1 MSTATVS
8 GRAHELAA
16 HGDGFVAVTV
26 VRAQRP
32 TSVRPG
38 DTALVLGDGTLE
50 GFVGGVC
57 TEDHVRAYA
66 VEALRSG
73 EPLLLRIL
81 PDVFDTIEE
90 DGAVT
95 VGNPC
100 LSGGGI
106 ELFLEP
112 TAGVVT
118 AADAVAHHCCHHHGE
133 A

>member
-1 MSTATVS
+1 VSDAFVTA
-8 GRAHELAA
+8 
-16 HGDGFVAVTV
+16 TV

-32 TSVRPG
+32 TCARAG
-38 DTALVLGDGTLE
+38 DVAVVHGDGTVE

-57 TEDHVRAYA
+57 AEDNLRAYA
-66 VEALRSG
+66 LEAMRSG

-81 PDVFDTIEE
+81 PEVFDAVEE

-118 AADAVAHHCCHHHGE
+118 AVAADDHHCCHH

>member
-1 MSTATVS
+1 VTTAVATD
-8 GRAHELAA
+8 A
-16 HGDGFVAVTV
+16 FVTATV
-26 VRAQRP
+26 VRAVRP
-32 TSVRPG
+32 TSVRAG
-38 DTALVLGDGTLE
+38 DRAIVRPDGTLE

-57 TEDHVRAYA
+57 TEDNVRAYA
-66 VEALRSG
+66 LEALRSG
-73 EPLLLRIL
+73 EPLLLRIM
-81 PDVFDTIEE
+81 PEVFATIEE

-112 TAGVVT
+112 TAAIEVV
-118 AADAVAHHCCHHHGE
+118 AAVEHGDHCCHH

>member
-1 MSTATVS
+1 MIDPFVTA
-8 GRAHELAA
+8 
-16 HGDGFVAVTV
+16 TV

-32 TSVRPG
+32 TCVQAGDAAIVRP
-38 DTALVLGDGTLE
+38 DGTLE

-57 TEDHVRAYA
+57 TEDSVREYA
-66 VEALRSG
+66 LAAMRSG

-81 PDVFDTIEE
+81 PEVFDTIEE

-112 TAGVVT
+112 TA
-118 AADAVAHHCCHHHGE
+118 AVAAVAAVEHHCCHH

>member
-1 MSTATVS
+1 MTEAFVTA
-8 GRAHELAA
+8 
-16 HGDGFVAVTV
+16 TV
-26 VRAQRP
+26 VRAMRP

-38 DTALVLGDGTLE
+38 DRAIVRSDGSLD

-57 TEDHVRAYA
+57 TEDNVRAYA
-66 VEALRSG
+66 LEALRSG

-81 PDVFDTIEE
+81 PEVFNTIEE

-112 TAGVVT
+112 TA
-118 AADAVAHHCCHHHGE
+118 AVAAVAAVEHHCCHH

>member
-1 MSTATVS
+1 MNGAFVTA
-8 GRAHELAA
+8 
-16 HGDGFVAVTV
+16 TV

-32 TSVRPG
+32 TCVHAG
-38 DTALVLGDGTLE
+38 DVAVVHPDGSLD

-57 TEDHVRAYA
+57 TEDDVRQYA
-66 VEALRSG
+66 LEALRSG

-81 PDVFDTIEE
+81 PEVFETIEE

-112 TAGVVT
+112 TAAVEVV
-118 AADAVAHHCCHHHGE
+118 AAAEHHCCHH

>member
-1 MSTATVS
+1 MTEAFVTA
-8 GRAHELAA
+8 
-16 HGDGFVAVTV
+16 TV
-26 VRAQRP
+26 VRAMRP

-38 DTALVLGDGTLE
+38 DRAIVRSDGSLD

-57 TEDHVRAYA
+57 TEDNVRAYA
-66 VEALRSG
+66 LEALRSG

-81 PDVFDTIEE
+81 PEVFNTIEE

-100 LSGGGI
+100 LSGGGV

-112 TAGVVT
+112 TAAVAAVT
-118 AADAVAHHCCHHHGE
+118 AVEHHCCHH

>member
-1 MSTATVS
+1 VTTAVTTD
-8 GRAHELAA
+8 A
-16 HGDGFVAVTV
+16 FVTATV
-26 VRAQRP
+26 VRAMRP

-38 DTALVLGDGTLE
+38 DRAIVRPDGTLD

-57 TEDHVRAYA
+57 TEDNVRAYA
-66 VEALRSG
+66 LEALRSG

-81 PDVFDTIEE
+81 PEVFDTIQE

-112 TAGVVT
+112 TAT
-118 AADAVAHHCCHHHGE
+118 AEPVAVAEHHCCHH

>member
-1 MSTATVS
+1 MTTVTTEAFVTA
-8 GRAHELAA
+8 
-16 HGDGFVAVTV
+16 TV

-38 DTALVLGDGTLE
+38 ARAIVHLDGTVE

-57 TEDHVRAYA
+57 TEDNVRAYA
-66 VEALRSG
+66 LEALRSG

-100 LSGGGI
+100 LSGGAI

-112 TAGVVT
+112 TA
-118 AADAVAHHCCHHHGE
+118 AAEPVAEAEDHCCHH

>member
-1 MSTATVS
+1 MITATEEAYVT
-8 GRAHELAA
+8 A
-16 HGDGFVAVTV
+16 TV

-38 DTALVLGDGTLE
+38 DRAIVHRDGTLE

-57 TEDHVRAYA
+57 TEDNVRAYA
-66 VEALRSG
+66 LAALRSG

-81 PDVFDTIEE
+81 PEVFDMIEE

-95 VGNPC
+95 IGNPC
-100 LSGGGI
+100 LSGGGV

-112 TAGVVT
+112 TG
-118 AADAVAHHCCHHHGE
+118 AAEPVAAAEQHCCHH

>member
-1 MSTATVS
+1 VTTVTD
-8 GRAHELAA
+8 L
-16 HGDGFVAVTV
+16 GFVTATV
-26 VRAQRP
+26 VRAVRP

-38 DTALVLGDGTLE
+38 DRAIVRGDGTLE

-57 TEDHVRAYA
+57 TEDNVRAYA
-66 VEALRSG
+66 LEAMRSG

-81 PDVFDTIEE
+81 PEVHDTVEE
-90 DGAVT
+90 EGAVT

-118 AADAVAHHCCHHHGE
+118 AVAADDHHCCHH

>member
-1 MSTATVS
+1 MT
-8 GRAHELAA
+8 E
-16 HGDGFVAVTV
+16 GFVTATV

-38 DTALVLGDGTLE
+38 DVAIVRGDGTLE

-57 TEDHVRAYA
+57 TEDNVRAYA
-66 VEALRSG
+66 LEALRNG

-81 PDVFDTIEE
+81 PDVFETVEE

-118 AADAVAHHCCHHHGE
+118 ASAAVEHHCCHH

>member
-1 MSTATVS
+1 MSEAFVTA
-8 GRAHELAA
+8 
-16 HGDGFVAVTV
+16 TV
-26 VRAQRP
+26 VRAMRP

-38 DTALVLGDGTLE
+38 DRAIVRSDGSLD

-57 TEDHVRAYA
+57 TEDNVRAYA
-66 VEALRSG
+66 LEALRSG

-81 PDVFDTIEE
+81 PEVFDTIEE

-112 TAGVVT
+112 TA
-118 AADAVAHHCCHHHGE
+118 AVAAVAAVEHHCCHH

>member
-1 MSTATVS
+1 MTDAYVTA
-8 GRAHELAA
+8 
-16 HGDGFVAVTV
+16 TV
-26 VRAQRP
+26 VRAVRP

-38 DTALVLGDGTLE
+38 DRAIVRSDGSLD

-57 TEDHVRAYA
+57 TEDNVRAYA
-66 VEALRSG
+66 LAALRSG

-81 PDVFDTIEE
+81 PEVFDTVED

-112 TAGVVT
+112 TA
-118 AADAVAHHCCHHHGE
+118 AVAAVAAVEHHCCHH

>member
-1 MSTATVS
+1 VTTAVITE
-8 GRAHELAA
+8 A
-16 HGDGFVAVTV
+16 FVTATV
-26 VRAQRP
+26 VRAVRP

-38 DTALVLGDGTLE
+38 DRAIVRADGTLD

-57 TEDHVRAYA
+57 TEENVRAYA
-66 VEALRSG
+66 LAALRSG

-81 PDVFDTIEE
+81 PEVFDTLEE

-112 TAGVVT
+112 TAAVETV
-118 AADAVAHHCCHHHGE
+118 AAVEHEHHCCHHG
-133 A
+133 

>member
-1 MSTATVS
+1 MITAT
-8 GRAHELAA
+8 AEA
-16 HGDGFVAVTV
+16 FVTATV

-32 TSVRPG
+32 TCARPG
-38 DTALVLGDGTLE
+38 DVAIVHGDGTLE

-57 TEDHVRAYA
+57 TEDNVRTYA
-66 VEALRSG
+66 LEAMRSG

-81 PDVFDTIEE
+81 PDVFDAIEE

-112 TAGVVT
+112 TAGVIT
-118 AADAVAHHCCHHHGE
+118 APAAVEHHCGHH

>member
-1 MSTATVS
+1 VNDAFVTA
-8 GRAHELAA
+8 
-16 HGDGFVAVTV
+16 TV

-32 TSVRPG
+32 TCVQAGDVAIVRP
-38 DTALVLGDGTLE
+38 DGTLE

-57 TEDHVRAYA
+57 TEDNVRAYA
-66 VEALRSG
+66 LEALQSG

-81 PDVFDTIEE
+81 PEVFDTIEE

-112 TAGVVT
+112 TAQVVT
-118 AADAVAHHCCHHHGE
+118 AAVPAADHHCCHH